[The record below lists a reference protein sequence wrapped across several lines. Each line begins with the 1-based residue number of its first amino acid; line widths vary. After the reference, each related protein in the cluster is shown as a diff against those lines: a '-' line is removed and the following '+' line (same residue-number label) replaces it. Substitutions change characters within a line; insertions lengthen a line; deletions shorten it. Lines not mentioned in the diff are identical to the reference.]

1 VSTDRNIEDRNLPT
15 QPLTVLVIE
24 DEVLVRMVIADYL
37 RECGF
42 RVVEASTADEGMRV
56 LKTNERVDIVFS
68 DVQMPGSLDGFEL
81 AQWLR
86 ARAAGRESHSDLGRT
101 ASGLSGGRAMR
112 GRAANNETLH
122 AAAGGAPNPR
132 ASCSIAEPQ

>member
-1 VSTDRNIEDRNLPT
+1 MQSP
-15 QPLTVLVIE
+15 TVLVIE

-68 DVQMPGSLDGFEL
+68 DVQMPGSFDGFEL

-86 ARAAGRESHSDLGRT
+86 RERPGVKVILTSGVTRAAS
-101 ASGLSGGRAMR
+101 
-112 GRAANNETLH
+112 
-122 AAAGGAPNPR
+122 AAGELCEDGPLIPKPYTPQQVERRIR
-132 ASCSIAEPQ
+132 ALLAQ